1 MARFEKLISRI
12 SHIIKLYLL
21 SHFVGCE
28 FVSLVVSEQQQ
39 RAKVSRAEPKHF
51 LIIQSPHEIPETDT
65 KKRTKR
71 TQGKNKIDINF
82 KVLFYRKLIFTTRT
96 CLQASSA
103 ENRAKKNKTMIIK
116 LAANKNEQKTIQNK
130 PRNLRSLIM
139 KEVRSMRLLIKCERE
154 LLCVFLGLGP

>member
-1 MARFEKLISRI
+1 MARFEKLILRI

-21 SHFVGCE
+21 SHFVGCV
-28 FVSLVVSEQQQ
+28 FVSLVVSQQQ

-65 KKRTKR
+65 KNRTKR

-96 CLQASSA
+96 CSQASSA
-103 ENRAKKNKTMIIK
+103 ENWAKKNKTMIIK
-116 LAANKNEQKTIQNK
+116 LAANKNEQKTIHNK
-130 PRNLRSLIM
+130 PRKSSL
-139 KEVRSMRLLIKCERE
+139 VNYERGSLYE
-154 LLCVFLGLGP
+154 TSY